1 MGSEINVR
9 IKLFSG
15 IDKELKLEKFD
26 PGEGVVMKV
35 PSGKRL
41 KWALKNLGIVD
52 VSRNVYFRNGQRIS
66 AWAKLKDGDEVTC
79 LRASGGG

>member
-1 MGSEINVR
+1 MDSVINVR

-26 PGEGVVMKV
+26 PGQGVLMKV

-41 KWALKNLGIVD
+41 KWALKNLGMADI
-52 VSRNVYFRNGQRIS
+52 SRNVYFRNGRRIS
-66 AWAKLKDGDEVTC
+66 AWAKLKEGDEVTC